1 MQRPEKRI
9 ALLLV
14 PGILVISLY
23 MAVSYLPVL
32 TIRRID
38 AGEYPTASMERI
50 LLPMVGG
57 SYLSASRNAAADDLI
72 SLPYIDDVTMKYE
85 KGTLFVD
92 PAYRNDG
99 IVLVSDSRAAIMFG
113 DDIDAIRIEDVSKLR
128 GIYPVV
134 GISDSYLEYGM
145 LLGFPEIMVSVIRQ
159 GADASRSSRLI
170 TWMEY
175 GNNSYISSPV
185 LTLTIPDL
193 NASVSV
199 METEA
204 ASRIGE
210 SLGIIADE
218 HMTGGSEAVLGS
230 ESHYGLYSDR
240 LVRMKRQ

>member
-9 ALLLV
+9 ALLLI

-38 AGEYPTASMERI
+38 AGDYPTASMERI
-50 LLPMVGG
+50 LLPMLGG
-57 SYLSASRNAAADDLI
+57 SYLSASRNAAADGLI

-85 KGTLFVD
+85 KGTLFVN
-92 PAYRNDG
+92 PAYRSDG

-113 DDIDAIRIEDVSKLR
+113 DDAEAIRIEDVSRL
-128 GIYPVV
+128 GAIYPVV

-145 LLGFPEIMVSVIRQ
+145 LLGFPESMVSVIRQ

-199 METEA
+199 MEAGA

>member
-240 LVRMKRQ
+240 LVRMKRR

>member
-199 METEA
+199 METDA

>member
-72 SLPYIDDVTMKYE
+72 SLPYIDDITMKYE

-99 IVLVSDSRAAIMFG
+99 IVLVSESRAAIMFG

-199 METEA
+199 METDA

>member
-199 METEA
+199 IETEA

>member
-72 SLPYIDDVTMKYE
+72 SLPYIDDITMKYE

-99 IVLVSDSRAAIMFG
+99 IVLVSESRAAIMFG

-199 METEA
+199 MEAGA

-218 HMTGGSEAVLGS
+218 HMTGGSEAVLGL

>member
-128 GIYPVV
+128 WIYPVV

-199 METEA
+199 METDA
-204 ASRIGE
+204 VSRIGE